1 MCPAAHLLVGH
12 SLDRAIS
19 KDSCRIDITEGTGAG
34 VAMTVGNA
42 VAGGTPAIQ
51 RHEDVHVMQGRILG
65 PLYLPLLVLDCILFT
80 IFWLSTY
87 CDSTSTPTG
96 GCSRRMRS
104 AAMAAIPAHQGSPRP
119 RLSWP
124 ADPG

>member
-51 RHEDVHVMQGRILG
+51 RHEDVHPVHDLLALDILRQHQ
-65 PLYLPLLVLDCILFT
+65 YAH
-80 IFWLSTY
+80 
-87 CDSTSTPTG
+87 
-96 GCSRRMRS
+96 RRMLAPDAQCRHGGHPS
-104 AAMAAIPAHQGSPRP
+104 ASGLAPTTAQLAS
-119 RLSWP
+119 
-124 ADPG
+124 